1 MSYSIIPITSA
12 GVTINPYITTGV
24 YADIMF
30 TSAASVTLAANV
42 IVNPTVVSGA
52 QGAFKIRWNASL
64 LLSTFSVSIC
74 GTTFNQDSVNQPG
87 SFDCFYDGS
96 AWTVF
101 YVPDSS
107 QQPQESKGVGLVT
120 AATSGTTTWVAGSDF
135 FYQKVSGAPTTLV
148 GNLVYTAATS
158 GVKGGTMFFVEIAGG
173 ITLSSSSM
181 TVFGQTILSEDALNG
196 GAMVIACFNQNSSTW
211 TSVYVS
217 KALAITQF
225 PIIAALT
232 VLANATNASAKPT
245 AVAAGSEGQV
255 FMRRSNALGFNF
267 LEADNFLGSTELWT
281 PVVLAVE
288 INSAALLTSFATPVV
303 IASASTTP
311 GGGYPVFLGALFF
324 MESGGV
330 AYAANTNIGIRYTG
344 SGDDLAKFDGAL
356 AITPSS
362 DYTHQIFPTAP
373 SSGAAALGT
382 QIELYTKTGNPT
394 TGTRTLKMLLFLAL
408 RPAP

>member
-12 GVTINPYITTGV
+12 GVTIDPYITTGI

-42 IVNPTVVSGA
+42 IVNPTVVAGA

-96 AWTVF
+96 TWTVF

-135 FYQKVSGAPTTLV
+135 FYQKVSGAPTTLI

-173 ITLSSSSM
+173 ITLSSSTM

-196 GAMVIACFNQNSSTW
+196 GAMVIACFNQNSNTW

-217 KALAITQF
+217 KNLAITQF

-255 FMRRSNALGFNF
+255 FMRRSNALGFEF
-267 LEADNFLGSTELWT
+267 LESDNFSGSTELFAPRIKYGT
-281 PVVLAVE
+281 IL
-288 INSAALLTSFATPVV
+288 SADILTSHATPVV
-303 IASASTTP
+303 ILDEIDA
-311 GGGYPVFLGALFF
+311 GGVPVLVTMLFG
-324 MESGGV
+324 MTSGGS
-330 AYAANTNIGIRYTG
+330 AYASHTDIGIRYTG
-344 SGDDLAKFDGAL
+344 ASDDIASFDSAL
-356 AITPSS
+356 AITGTDFYS
-362 DYTHQIFPTAP
+362 HQIVLTPP
-373 SSGAAALGT
+373 SSGAVSWT
-382 QIELYTKTGNPT
+382 NSIELYTKTGSPT
-394 TGTRTLKMLLFLAL
+394 AGTRNILYALFFTSI
-408 RPAP
+408 PSP